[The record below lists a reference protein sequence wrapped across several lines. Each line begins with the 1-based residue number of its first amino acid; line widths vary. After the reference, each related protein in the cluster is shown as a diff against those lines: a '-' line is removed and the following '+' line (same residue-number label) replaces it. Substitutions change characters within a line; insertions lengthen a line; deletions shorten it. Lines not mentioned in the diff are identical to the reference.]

1 MMPLD
6 CHSVSVVLGHKTVL
20 DRITLCVDTPALIGI
35 VGPNGAGKS
44 TLMRAMAGLQ
54 PYTGTIAWNA
64 VPLPQMPSMERARS
78 IAYMPQERIVHWAM
92 PCLDVVLLGRLPHGS
107 RFAGASAAD
116 LRFARNAMERMDVLA
131 FVRRPFDTLSGG
143 EQARVLIARMLA
155 QDPLVYIADEPVNG
169 LDPAHQIGLMQTF
182 HDLARDGRTVFLSL
196 HDLTLA
202 GRWCDRILL
211 LEDGRLRS
219 DGAPAD
225 TLTEHE
231 MADVYGIRT
240 VSVEIDGTASIV
252 PAGLASGSRDKTI
265 EMSHRRSS

>member
-6 CHSVSVVLGHKTVL
+6 CKAVSVVLGHKTVL
-20 DRITLCVDTPALIGI
+20 DRITLRVDTPALIGI

-54 PYTGTIAWNA
+54 SCSGSIAWDD
-64 VPLPQMPSMERARS
+64 VPLSRMPEVQRARA
-78 IAYMPQERIVHWAM
+78 IAYMPQERIVHWAI
-92 PCLDVVLLGRLPHGS
+92 PCLDVVLLGRLPHRS
-107 RFAGASAAD
+107 RFSGVSAAD
-116 LRFARNAMERMDVLA
+116 LRFARDAMERMDVLA

-182 HDLARDGRTVFLSL
+182 RHLASEGRTVFLSL

-219 DGAPAD
+219 DGAPTD

-252 PAGLASGSRDKTI
+252 PAGLASRSRDETI
-265 EMSHRRSS
+265 GMPQRRSP